1 MAAGTFTM
9 YSSAKVKLATSGGV
23 DLDSAVLR
31 AKLFKGQAA
40 ASVSAAAGISLF
52 SQIGTTNAAANCSV
66 KTLGTVTLA
75 KLSAGAVTAKWD
87 CADLVITATG
97 GNIASAQYLV
107 IYQSNSAGGGPL
119 VCWNKLST
127 AAFSVTSGNTLT
139 ITMPAAGL
147 FVIY

>member
-9 YSSAKVKLATSGGV
+9 YSSAKVALATGALV
-23 DLDSAVLR
+23 DLNAATIR
-31 AKLFKGQAA
+31 CKLFKGQAA

-52 SQIGTTNAAANCSV
+52 SQIGTSNAAANCDV
-66 KTLGTVTLA
+66 KTLGTPTVA
-75 KLSAGAVTAKWD
+75 KLSATALTAKFD
-87 CADLVITATG
+87 ASELIFTATG

-107 IYQSNSAGGGPL
+107 LYQSNAAGGGPL
-119 VCWNKLST
+119 ICWNKLST
-127 AAFSVTSGNTLT
+127 AAFSVTQTNTLT